1 MLDRRTL
8 IASAGAAAGLG
19 AGAGLPGFAFAQ
31 DRYAALD
38 AAMHRLVDEKK
49 LAGVVTLV
57 AIKGKLR
64 HVDAYG
70 RLDVSQPAPV
80 HEDSIFRLASMTKPI
95 VGVAMMMLWEEGRWK
110 LDDPVAKHIPQFAG
124 LKVKS
129 ADGALVAQRTPMTMR
144 QLMSHSA
151 GFGVSASYEGVDLRR
166 GGLPGMIG
174 TLAALPLR
182 SQPGTD
188 WAYGPSVDIQGY
200 VVQQLSGQT
209 LDVFLKTRI
218 FDRLGMADTGFW
230 VDPSKVARVARIHTY
245 TDGVLTPAGER
256 NVIPT
261 STPAFLS
268 GSGGLFGTAPDYWR
282 FCQMLLDG
290 GAAGGER
297 LLKASTVKLMHTNV
311 LAPGVEVDLYSP
323 DAKGQDFG
331 MDFAI
336 VRDPALA
343 QTAKAQGSYYWGGA
357 FGTWF
362 WIDPAH
368 DLIFVGMIQN
378 LQGSTPGRG
387 TPNVREISAEAV
399 RDTLGRSA

>member
-1 MLDRRTL
+1 MIDRRML
-8 IASAGAAAGLG
+8 VASAVALAGS
-19 AGAGLPGFAFAQ
+19 GLSGLAFAQ
-31 DRYAALD
+31 DKYAALD
-38 AAMHRLVDEKK
+38 AALHRLVDDGK

-57 AIKGKLR
+57 ATKGKVR
-64 HVDAYG
+64 HTDAYG
-70 RLDVSQPAPV
+70 RLDVSKPAAV
-80 HEDSIFRLASMTKPI
+80 KVDDIFRLASMTKPI
-95 VGVAMMMLWEEGRWK
+95 VGVAMMMLWEEGRWR
-110 LDDPVAKHIPQFAG
+110 LDDPVSQHIPPFAG
-124 LKVKS
+124 LKVKA
-129 ADGALVAQRTPMTMR
+129 ADGSLVAQRTPMTMR

-151 GFGVSASYEGVDLRR
+151 GFDVSAGYEGVDLRK
-166 GGLPGMIG
+166 GGLPGMIE
-174 TLAALPLR
+174 TLSTLPLK

-200 VVQQLSGQT
+200 VVEKLSGQT

-218 FDRLGMADTGFW
+218 FDRLGMVDTGFW
-230 VDPSKVARVARIHTY
+230 VDPSKVDRVARIHTY
-245 TDGVLTPAGER
+245 KDGVLVPAGDR

-261 STPAFLS
+261 SKPPFLS
-268 GSGGLFGTAPDYWR
+268 GSGGLLGTAPDYWR

-290 GAAGGER
+290 GAFGGDR

-343 QTAKAQGSYYWGGA
+343 RTAKAQGSFYWGGA

-362 WIDPAH
+362 WIDPVH
-368 DLIFVGMIQN
+368 ELIFVGMIQN
-378 LQGSTPGRG
+378 LQGSVPGRG
-387 TPNVREISAEAV
+387 TPNVREISAEAI
-399 RDTLGRSA
+399 RDTLQPRA